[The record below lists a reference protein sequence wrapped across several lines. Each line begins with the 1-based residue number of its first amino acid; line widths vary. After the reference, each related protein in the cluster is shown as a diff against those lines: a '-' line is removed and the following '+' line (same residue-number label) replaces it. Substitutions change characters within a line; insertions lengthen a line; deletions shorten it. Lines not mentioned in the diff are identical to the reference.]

1 MMLNRC
7 KYLFLASSAACAAV
21 TNPALAQ
28 QKVVTRPIGV
38 ITAVSA
44 DSIGARVAIRALSNG
59 KVLVNDI
66 VRRRVL
72 LFDESLKSYKVVI
85 DSANSGGSNA
95 AIPVSLPSAQLIRY
109 TSDSTL
115 YVDMS
120 SMSLLVLD
128 QTGKV
133 AHVMALPRPRD
144 AFFLGGGI
152 NFGTPAIDAKGRL
165 VYRGVIVNLPKS
177 LEPGATPTFSM
188 PEQPDSA
195 PIVRADFDTRKVDTL
210 ITMKV
215 LKPGSMNMVT
225 DKEGNMTM
233 KITMNPVDTGDEW
246 AMISDGSIAIVRAHD
261 YHIDWLDTDGTRRS
275 TAKMPFDWRRLT
287 DERKQFM
294 IDSLRPELEK
304 QLTATSAN
312 LPMIPTANGMR
323 KLKIAFDFLPPAKMA
338 DYEPS
343 VSPGAVRAD
352 LDNNVWILPRTAA
365 GTGAGGVVY
374 DVVNRLGEVTERVQ
388 LPKGRALAGFGA
400 GGVVYLLNTDG
411 KSALLERA
419 LIR

>member
-7 KYLFLASSAACAAV
+7 KSLFLMSSAACAAMAD
-21 TNPALAQ
+21 PALAQ
-28 QKVVTRPIGV
+28 QKVVTRPLGT
-38 ITAVSA
+38 ITAVST
-44 DSIGARVAIRALSNG
+44 DSLGPRVAIRALSTG

-66 VRRRVL
+66 VRHRVL
-72 LFDESLKSYKVVI
+72 LFDESLKSYRVVM
-85 DSANSGGSNA
+85 DSASNGGANA
-95 AIPVSLPSAQLIRY
+95 AVPVSLPSAQLITY
-109 TSDSTL
+109 TGDSTL

-128 QTGKV
+128 ETGKV
-133 AHVMALPRPRD
+133 AHVMALPKPRD

-152 NFGTPAIDAKGRL
+152 AFGTPAMDAKGRL
-165 VYRGVIVNLPKS
+165 VYRGVIVNLPKPP
-177 LEPGATPTFSM
+177 EPGATPTFSL

-215 LKPGSMNMVT
+215 LKPGSMNMAT

-261 YHIDWLDTDGTRRS
+261 YHIDWLDADGTRRS
-275 TAKMPFDWRRLT
+275 TPKMPFDWKRLT

-294 IDSLRPELEK
+294 IDSIRPELEK
-304 QLTATSAN
+304 QLATTSAN
-312 LPMIPTANGMR
+312 LPMIPTATGMR
-323 KLKIAFDFLPPAKMA
+323 RLKIAFDFLPPAKMA

-343 VSPGAVRAD
+343 VSPGSVRAD

-365 GTGAGGVVY
+365 GTGSGGVVY
-374 DVVNRLGEVTERVQ
+374 DIVNRKGEVTERVQ

-411 KSALLERA
+411 KRALLECAR
-419 LIR
+419 LR

>member
-7 KYLFLASSAACAAV
+7 KFLFLVSTACFALANSAF
-21 TNPALAQ
+21 AQ
-28 QKVVTRPIGV
+28 QKVVTRPLGI
-38 ITAVSA
+38 ITAVST
-44 DSIGARVAIRALSNG
+44 DSLGPRVAIRALSTG

-66 VRRRVL
+66 VRHRVV
-72 LFDESLKSYKVVI
+72 LFDESLKSYRVVM
-85 DSANSGGSNA
+85 DSASNGGANA
-95 AIPVSLPSAQLIRY
+95 AVPVSLPSAQLISY
-109 TSDSTL
+109 TGDSTL

-128 QTGKV
+128 PTGKV
-133 AHVMALPRPRD
+133 AHVMALPKPRD

-152 NFGTPAIDAKGRL
+152 VFGTPVMDAKGRL
-165 VYRGVIVNLPKS
+165 VYRGVIVNLPK
-177 LEPGATPTFSM
+177 LPEPGAAPTFSM

-246 AMISDGSIAIVRAHD
+246 AMITDGSIAIVRAHD
-261 YHIDWLDTDGTRRS
+261 YHIDWLDRDGTRRS
-275 TAKMPFDWRRLT
+275 TAKMPFDWKRLT

-294 IDSLRPELEK
+294 VDSIRPELEK
-304 QLTATSAN
+304 QLAATTAN

-323 KLKIAFDFLPPAKMA
+323 KLKIAFDFLPPEKMA

-352 LDNNVWILPRTAA
+352 LENNVWILPRTAA
-365 GTGAGGVVY
+365 VTGSGGVVY
-374 DVVNRLGEVTERVQ
+374 DVVNRNGEVTERVQ

-419 LIR
+419 RLR

>member
-1 MMLNRC
+1 MKPNRC
-7 KYLFLASSAACAAV
+7 KFLFLVSSAVYAAMA
-21 TNPALAQ
+21 NPAMAQ
-28 QKVVTRPIGV
+28 QKVVTRALGA
-38 ITAVSA
+38 ITAVST
-44 DSIGARVAIRALSNG
+44 DSLGARVAIRALSNG

-66 VRRRVL
+66 VRHRVL

-85 DSANSGGSNA
+85 DSASSGGSNA
-95 AIPVSLPSAQLIRY
+95 AIPVALPSAQLITY
-109 TSDSTL
+109 TGDSTL

-128 QTGKV
+128 PTGKV
-133 AHVMALPRPRD
+133 AHVMALPKPRD

-152 NFGTPAIDAKGRL
+152 NFGTPVMDTKGRL
-165 VYRGVIVNLPKS
+165 VYRGVIVNLPKPP
-177 LEPGATPTFSM
+177 EPGAMPTFSL

-215 LKPGSMNMVT
+215 LKPGSMNMTT

-233 KITMNPVDTGDEW
+233 KITMNPVDTSDEW
-246 AMISDGSIAIVRAHD
+246 AMITDGSIAIVRAHD
-261 YHIDWLDTDGTRRS
+261 YHIDWLDADGTRRA
-275 TAKMPFDWRRLT
+275 TPKMPFDWKRLT
-287 DERKQFM
+287 DERKQFLV
-294 IDSLRPELEK
+294 DSLRPELEK
-304 QLTATSAN
+304 QLAATSAN

-343 VSPGAVRAD
+343 VAPGSVRAD

-365 GTGAGGVVY
+365 GTGSGGVVY
-374 DVVNRLGEVTERVQ
+374 DIVNNKGEVTERVQ

-400 GGVVYLLNTDG
+400 KNVVYLLNTDG

-419 LIR
+419 RLR